1 MYIKGELTTAH
12 KHAFIKN
19 YMNTSDEFKKLNT
32 SITIVVT
39 LLLLVI
45 TLLVKPTFEPIL
57 LGIYFTSALLVALL
71 VSTVFGRVI
80 IGKPEKEDNDT
91 TEPFTLRLTEE
102 GIFFEKELGKM
113 FLEWT
118 DIKGLSS
125 DGRTFFLY
133 FASGPTII
141 IPKDVNV
148 PETKL
153 NDMLL
158 TYVDESKIESA
169 PKTETKRLKKRAIT
183 FSLIAVLVLLSV
195 IQFMYIQPQNEIE
208 VAVKEVNA
216 LFVDADVTSDWEI
229 NKEIPYKIKDS
240 TDQRKIDR
248 AYKAVNNIDET
259 QITEENYMLI
269 FALTMSVLEAQEQLD
284 EREGQ

>member
-1 MYIKGELTTAH
+1 MYIKGELTTAY

-32 SITIVVT
+32 SITIVIT

-118 DIKGLSS
+118 DIKRLSS

-183 FSLIAVLVLLSV
+183 LSLIAVLVLLSV

-229 NKEIPYKIKDS
+229 NEEIPYKIKDS